1 MSYSQWELYLLLS
14 NWFIFFFLSS
24 FFRYILQ
31 IDWINTMRVFCM
43 FLTVTGCSS
52 TYNLFLFLLAS
63 YPVFP
68 RLLQSFR
75 VCKKNEPFRAVFI
88 GSLSKTLCHGF
99 VLTHFFLFKT
109 WLINSS
115 CDCGLIWT
123 CPVPCQYSRLIGS
136 FCGERYPMKRRVI
149 HWCLCGFTNPTPASL
164 SACTSGHATHPLT
177 HVHSR

>member
-68 RLLQSFR
+68 RLCRVSVSVKKWTFQSSFYWLT
-75 VCKKNEPFRAVFI
+75 VKNIMSR
-88 GSLSKTLCHGF
+88 LCF
-99 VLTHFFLFKT
+99 NSFFLFKT